1 MAQLISPVCNSEGP
15 HCFRFWYH
23 MYGAA
28 ETMALRVYVVKDED
42 LELVW
47 SSVGNHGDRWNL
59 GEVTVHSTGNM
70 QVRAQALTAVWD
82 EPCFLMALHTCGRS

>member
-1 MAQLISPVCNSEGP
+1 
-15 HCFRFWYH
+15 
-23 MYGAA
+23 
-28 ETMALRVYVVKDED
+28 MALRVYVVKDED

-70 QVRAQALTAVWD
+70 QVRAQALIAV
-82 EPCFLMALHTCGRS
+82 